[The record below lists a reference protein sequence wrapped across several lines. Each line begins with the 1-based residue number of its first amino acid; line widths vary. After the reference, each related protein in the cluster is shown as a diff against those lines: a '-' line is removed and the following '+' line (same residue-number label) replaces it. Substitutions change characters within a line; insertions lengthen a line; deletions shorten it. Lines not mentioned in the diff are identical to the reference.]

1 MIRVVYISLLSL
13 FFENTCFATEDI
25 SPRSPQIL
33 RLSNAF
39 TDLLSKE
46 GTILVMTYD
55 KIIPLAEK
63 AFDAAQALN
72 QLIEKNQKNHGV
84 FSKFVTRQADF
95 FGDVIQLIDV
105 YQSVT
110 KTPHKL
116 DQLAAAF
123 LSVSLYKHG
132 CNFINLAEIAFL
144 KKNYQATA
152 ASATTAIDSL
162 QRSITIFTQD
172 KDDQSTVRAKDA
184 LVRALKIR
192 VASLVN
198 LQEEEKDIH
207 KSIQYFIGSLND
219 LNDLKSSLLL
229 KDDPT
234 LQIELSCAIALA
246 VRKALEAYIGVIS
259 DTTTTTAEKSAVLD
273 ELTTLMSLCKSMP
286 STQPTIEIIPSSS
299 ELVTKQKRQRH
310 QHAQIALSS
319 TMINLDDFKKMIV
332 SLNCRIINASTDAEK
347 AEKLYRTFLYDGK
360 FSSDPKLESQFI
372 AANLDYLRGN
382 PKTIREFYRKQRI
395 AKILKKIKEQ
405 QTLAEQA
412 SAKQQYV
419 PQPSKATAKP
429 KPSSQQ
435 DYSSTSYTSD
445 ASGASGASSSDK
457 YTPPV
462 KRVKVKTQGVSNPP
476 STSSIE
482 PTHEAELTD
491 QAQEIIVLNKNVY
504 GTFHS
509 LVVDVDY
516 KVTLQDVKKLLCSLG
531 CTLDASHGKGVH
543 QKITAPNGQIWIAPQ
558 DWDNRIPDYYRLQ
571 LAKFILD
578 DLAIDPD
585 HVMQK

>member
-1 MIRVVYISLLSL
+1 
-13 FFENTCFATEDI
+13 
-25 SPRSPQIL
+25 
-33 RLSNAF
+33 
-39 TDLLSKE
+39 
-46 GTILVMTYD
+46 MTYD
-55 KIIPLAEK
+55 KIIPLAGK
-63 AFDAAQALN
+63 AFEAAQALD
-72 QLIEKNQKNHGV
+72 QLIGKNKKNHGV
-84 FSKFVTRQADF
+84 FSKFVTRQAEF

-105 YQSVT
+105 HLSVT

-116 DQLAAAF
+116 AATL
-123 LSVSLYKHG
+123 LSVSLYRYG
-132 CNFINLAEIAFL
+132 CNFTNLAEIAFL
-144 KKNYQATA
+144 KKDHQATV

-162 QRSITIFTQD
+162 QRSIPIFTQD
-172 KDDQSTVRAKDA
+172 NDDESTARAKNDLA
-184 LVRALKIR
+184 RILNIRA
-192 VASLVN
+192 VSLIN
-198 LQEEEKDIH
+198 LEEAEKDIH
-207 KSIQYFIGSLND
+207 KSIQYFIGG
-219 LNDLKSSLLL
+219 LNDLKSSLHL

-234 LQIELSCAIALA
+234 LQIESSGTIALA
-246 VRKALEAYIGVIS
+246 VRKALEAYQGFFG

-273 ELTTLMSLCKSMP
+273 ELTTLMSLCQSIP
-286 STQPTIEIIPSSS
+286 STQPTIEIISSS
-299 ELVTKQKRQRH
+299 SKLGKKQKGQRH

-332 SLNCRIINASTDAEK
+332 SLNCGILNASTDAEK

-360 FSSDPKLESQFI
+360 FSNDPDLESQFI

-405 QTLAEQA
+405 QILAEQA

-429 KPSSQQ
+429 SSQQ

-445 ASGASGASSSDK
+445 ASGASSSDK

-462 KRVKVKTQGVSNPP
+462 KRVKVKTHGVSNPP
-476 STSSIE
+476 LTSSIE
-482 PTHEAELTD
+482 PTYEAEPTD
-491 QAQEIIVLNKNVY
+491 QAPEIIVLNKNVY
-504 GTFHS
+504 GTFHG

-516 KVTLQDVKKLLCSLG
+516 KVTLQDVKKLLCFLG
-531 CTLDASHGKGVH
+531 CTLDTNQGKGVH

-558 DWDNRIPDYYRLQ
+558 DWGNRIPDYYRLQ